1 MAAIVRARIL
11 CMSEVLSNLGGE
23 ALLVASRTQV
33 AALAESPIG
42 SLSVVDLGM
51 MSVEICKSNVHPDV
65 LVSALQLFTPKTTP
79 AASTRRAMQNFST
92 IADFFTADEWSVLDS
107 EGSSQA
113 KVNTICSRAIKL
125 GLRCPSEPTL
135 KLMSSLLV
143 LVVHGAQPDGEV
155 DLKGKLDAFKKT
167 WKMLSVGEG
176 HPPEYVS
183 TLPASPSD
191 LLRMHQA
198 TYQRAYADAAPVRC
212 PLSDDE
218 LQRLNNCYR
227 CRGGAAKPYAA
238 MGAMALSTTSRSAS
252 SESGIMSVMM
262 QGFQMMQKSQMEM
275 FNQMMGSSGRADNA
289 SPSNVKLTFAERSKK
304 PEHVHIPDIGAG
316 GAVQTAP
323 NVGATSTPAAIED
336 RRAAPAGGGSMPGTV
351 VASADAREPPVEQSV
366 DDIMLKFSQRS
377 KKYDLIEGTGAL
389 LNQFVMR

>member
-1 MAAIVRARIL
+1 
-11 CMSEVLSNLGGE
+11 
-23 ALLVASRTQV
+23 V

-42 SLSVVDLGM
+42 SLSVVDLGL
-51 MSVEICKSNVHPDV
+51 MSVEICRSNVHPDV
-65 LVSALQLFTPKTTP
+65 LVSALQLFTPKPT
-79 AASTRRAMQNFST
+79 AASTRRAMQNFCT
-92 IADFFTADEWSVLDS
+92 IADFFTAGEWSVLDS

-113 KVNTICSRAIKL
+113 KLNIICSRAIRL

-143 LVVHGAQPDGEV
+143 LVVHGAQLDGEV

-167 WKMLSVGEG
+167 WKMLSTGEG

-191 LLRMHQA
+191 LLRLHTT
-198 TYQRAYADAAPVRC
+198 TYQRAYADGAPVRC
-212 PLSDDE
+212 PISADD

-227 CRGGAAKPYAA
+227 CRGSAVKPYAA
-238 MGAMALSTTSRSAS
+238 MGATALSTASRGAS
-252 SESGIMSVMM
+252 SDGGILSVMM

-289 SPSNVKLTFAERSKK
+289 PPVVLTFAERSKK
-304 PEHVHIPDIGAG
+304 PQDVNIPGIGAG
-316 GAVQTAP
+316 EAVQTAP
-323 NVGATSTPAAIED
+323 EVGATSTRAIED
-336 RRAAPAGGGSMPGTV
+336 LKPASAGGGSMSGTV
-351 VASADAREPPVEQSV
+351 VASADASERPDKQSV
-366 DDIMLKFSQRS
+366 GDIMQKFAARS
-377 KKYDLIEGTGAL
+377 KKYDVIEGTGAS